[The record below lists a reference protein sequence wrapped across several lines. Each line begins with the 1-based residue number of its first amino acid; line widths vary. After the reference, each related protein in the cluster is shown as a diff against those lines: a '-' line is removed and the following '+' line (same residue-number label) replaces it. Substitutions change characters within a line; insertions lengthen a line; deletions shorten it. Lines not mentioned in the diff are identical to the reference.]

1 MLNSALLVVDVQES
15 FRHRDY
21 YSDEGM
27 DTFIANVQALV
38 DQHDRLSLPV
48 VQIFHTE
55 PTGIFSVDSGLVRS
69 FEPLRCQPAKTIFKR
84 KHGAFAGTDLDI
96 WLKER
101 RISHLVICGIR
112 TEQCCETTARYASDA
127 GYSVD
132 FVLDAT
138 QTYAKEDP
146 DGRLWSADEIKARTA
161 LVLHERFARIL
172 STEDLLMGLQAEN
185 AAWAQ
190 RIA

>member
-15 FRHRDY
+15 VRHRDY
-21 YSDEGM
+21 YYDEGM
-27 DTFIANVQALV
+27 DTFLANVQALI
-38 DQHDRLSLPV
+38 DQYDHLSLPV

-55 PTGIFSVDSGLVRS
+55 PTGVFSVDSGLVRS
-69 FEPLRCQPAKTIFKR
+69 FEPLRCRPEKTILKR
-84 KHGAFAGTDLDI
+84 MHSAFAGTDLDI

-101 RISHLVICGIR
+101 CISHLVICGIR

-138 QTYAKEDP
+138 QTYSMKSP
-146 DGRLWSADEIKARTA
+146 DGRLWSADEIKARTE
-161 LVLHERFARIL
+161 LVLNKRFARVIA
-172 STEDLLMGLQAEN
+172 TEDLLVELRAKS
-185 AAWAQ
+185 AA
-190 RIA
+190 